1 MVQVINTVTSQSIR
15 DVVDNYV
22 NYANYTR
29 NIKFPSGAEMAPLL
43 FAVDTQ
49 GGWASGIS
57 FLFSSPETKRFLNGD
72 VFDAIEVIWC
82 SNIDS
87 GLQLADARW
96 HDLDDSVPLGNL
108 PKSDGVAVSQRIPL
122 GQPHPIWGVT
132 VGEDPRFVY
141 SGSSEYGWI
150 DRSRLASM
158 FLRFPAP
165 QKGYFE
171 LIELSF
177 VKNDA
182 PAALSPNTAK
192 NCKQQS

>member
-1 MVQVINTVTSQSIR
+1 
-15 DVVDNYV
+15 
-22 NYANYTR
+22 
-29 NIKFPSGAEMAPLL
+29 
-43 FAVDTQ
+43 
-49 GGWASGIS
+49 
-57 FLFSSPETKRFLNGD
+57 
-72 VFDAIEVIWC
+72 
-82 SNIDS
+82 
-87 GLQLADARW
+87 
-96 HDLDDSVPLGNL
+96 L